1 MPEWRNQANAEDLK
15 SSGRN
20 DLVGSNPTSGT
31 RLNELFAGYKMT
43 NNKIYFKL
51 LKILKDIK
59 LRGLKYGADE

>member
-31 RLNELFAGYKMT
+31 RLNKLFVVYK
-43 NNKIYFKL
+43 NEK
-51 LKILKDIK
+51 
-59 LRGLKYGADE
+59 